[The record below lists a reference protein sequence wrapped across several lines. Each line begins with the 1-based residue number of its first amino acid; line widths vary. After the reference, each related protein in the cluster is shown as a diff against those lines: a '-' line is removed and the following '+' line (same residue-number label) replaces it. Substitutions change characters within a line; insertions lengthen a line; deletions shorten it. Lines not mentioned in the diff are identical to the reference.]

1 LTCIR
6 HDDDMPTSIP
16 SGPDPATIVTYIQ
29 ETYPET
35 DTVEAM
41 NAYFFSLDPE
51 KHWPNYA
58 TLVTTNEHD
67 DASDLDRP
75 GVFRLNLGVDR
86 EAFDRIAAADPEPDY
101 TAFDRLLPHPVYG
114 QQHWIAI
121 VNPSEETFR
130 ETVIPLIAL
139 AHDRLAVVRARHHDA
154 GR

>member
-1 LTCIR
+1 MG

-58 TLVTTNEHD
+58 TLVTTDEHD

-86 EAFDRIAAADPEPDY
+86 ETFDRIAAADSDQDY

-114 QQHWIAI
+114 QQHWISI

-139 AHDRLAVVRARHHDA
+139 AHDRLAAVRARHHDP
-154 GR
+154 GS